1 MCVCVSRRHTLAV
14 DGRWFSCNFFTSLVW
29 VPLPANLPLRQRIFK
44 FCNGPANPHG
54 AAGVRETNTTS
65 LWVPLPNQQPDGS
78 SAIWHL
84 ANMAPRPNDV
94 EPPKAASK
102 KTPNNTRQP
111 PNSACVT
118 GSNPQRWLT
127 SPRHHSE
134 KAETTAITPCMRGV
148 RALIK
153 LLFSSR
159 RRCCWSSR
167 ALLRERR
174 GLAGAKRKW
183 KGRRT
188 WRDVAFSFL
197 SKMSSSGSWRLR
209 GSTRPPTPRGHHHND
224 SHRTTTITTH
234 HEKIVN
240 IG

>member
-1 MCVCVSRRHTLAV
+1 MDQRTPTARLASGKRIPHRFGYLFPTNSRMDHQQY
-14 DGRWFSCNFFTSLVW
+14 GI
-29 VPLPANLPLRQRIFK
+29 LP
-44 FCNGPANPHG
+44 
-54 AAGVRETNTTS
+54 
-65 LWVPLPNQQPDGS
+65 
-78 SAIWHL
+78 IWHH
-84 ANMAPRPNDV
+84 AQMTSS
-94 EPPKAASK
+94 PPKPRAK
-102 KTPNNTRQP
+102 KTPNTTRQP

-197 SKMSSSGSWRLR
+197 PKMSSSGSWRLR

>member
-1 MCVCVSRRHTLAV
+1 MDQRTPTARLASGKRTPHRFGYLFPTNSRMDHQQY
-14 DGRWFSCNFFTSLVW
+14 GI
-29 VPLPANLPLRQRIFK
+29 LP
-44 FCNGPANPHG
+44 
-54 AAGVRETNTTS
+54 
-65 LWVPLPNQQPDGS
+65 
-78 SAIWHL
+78 IWHH
-84 ANMAPRPNDV
+84 AQMTSS
-94 EPPKAASK
+94 PPKPRAK
-102 KTPNNTRQP
+102 KTPNTTRQP

-134 KAETTAITPCMRGV
+134 KAGTTAITPCMRGV

-174 GLAGAKRKW
+174 GLAGAKRKR

-188 WRDVAFSFL
+188 WRDVAFSSFL
-197 SKMSSSGSWRLR
+197 SKMSSSGFWRLR
-209 GSTRPPTPRGHHHND
+209 GSDAATDSTRTPPQRLPPHDHHH
-224 SHRTTTITTH
+224 HPP
-234 HEKIVN
+234 
-240 IG
+240 

>member
-1 MCVCVSRRHTLAV
+1 MRGWSLCVCVSRRHTLAV

-102 KTPNNTRQP
+102 KNSQHHQATAQFSLCNRLQP
-111 PNSACVT
+111 PT
-118 GSNPQRWLT
+118 LPHLT
-127 SPRHHSE
+127 ATSFRKGRNNRYHSVH
-134 KAETTAITPCMRGV
+134 A
-148 RALIK
+148 
-153 LLFSSR
+153 R
-159 RRCCWSSR
+159 RSR
-167 ALLRERR
+167 AHQTSFLVPSTVLLVLSSA
-174 GLAGAKRKW
+174 LAGTARTGRCKKKRE
-183 KGRRT
+183 G
-188 WRDVAFSFL
+188 ASN
-197 SKMSSSGSWRLR
+197 MA
-209 GSTRPPTPRGHHHND
+209 
-224 SHRTTTITTH
+224 
-234 HEKIVN
+234 
-240 IG
+240 